1 VRPDR
6 RRALALL
13 ALATVTTQPL
23 LAEDYTHWGDRL
35 TTPVEFFRIWWSAG
49 QSLPALDHTV
59 TLSSDHTALSF
70 HLEGDRTLRIDLNG
84 GRLIIDDHPAGRYPT
99 GGGLDLAWRQLVT
112 DAARHRTPEV
122 VAMLHQWQPSG
133 LSAEEAVLAAL
144 IRERTAVVGVLP
156 AGVTTPQA
164 LPSAPPGGLTIPM
177 DDLSEA
183 ARLEPLLRRASREA
197 GPSLAV
203 TVPGGQARLG
213 RYSLGSGAT
222 LRGPLLVIRGDA
234 DIFGTLEGNLATVDG
249 DIIVH
254 RGGIVTGDVLAVG
267 GDVNADGGEIRGEIR
282 TLRGAALPEASGE
295 LAAVPLNPLVTAL
308 RRAAGLT
315 GILVSLLVLGMSA
328 VLFAKQP
335 LEIVSDTISH
345 SFARS
350 FVVGVLGQILVVP
363 TFGMLVV
370 GLILS
375 VAGILLVPF
384 VVVVYLLLA
393 VLAIVGGGLAM
404 AHATGEIWIRRRMAS
419 GALIGSPNSYRYL
432 ALGLV
437 VPAVLWAAWIV
448 FGWVPLAGS
457 LIFGMAL
464 LTSWLLLT
472 VGFGATLLSRGGLR
486 EGFAGRILPT
496 ESLTDEYLWA
506 TPQFG
511 VPAAKRPGA
520 RTPPSLP

>member
-1 VRPDR
+1 MRPEP

-13 ALATVTTQPL
+13 AATLCLAGPL
-23 LAEDYTHWGDRL
+23 KAEGNHWGDRL
-35 TTPVEFFRIWWSAG
+35 GTPVEFFRLWWAG
-49 QSLPALDHTV
+49 AQSVNALDHVV
-59 TLSSDHTALSF
+59 TLSSDQTALAF
-70 HLEGDRTLRIDLNG
+70 HLEGERSLKIAFDN
-84 GRLIIDDHPAGRYPT
+84 GRLLIDDHPAGRYPT
-99 GGGLDLAWRQLVT
+99 GGALDVAWRQLVT
-112 DAARHRTPEV
+112 DAARHQTPEV
-122 VAMLHQWQPSG
+122 VAMVHVWQPAG
-133 LSAEEAVLAAL
+133 LTAEEAVLAAL
-144 IRERTAVVGVLP
+144 IRQRTTALGSP
-156 AGVTTPQA
+156 AQGEPSPQA
-164 LPSAPPGGLTIPM
+164 LQAAPPGGLTIPLT
-177 DDLSEA
+177 DLSDAE
-183 ARLEPLLRRASREA
+183 RLAPLLRRAASQA
-197 GPSLAV
+197 GPDLAV

-213 RYSLGSGAT
+213 HFSLGSGAS

-249 DIIVH
+249 DIIIH
-254 RGGIVTGDVLAVG
+254 RGAIVTGDVLAVG

-282 TLRGAALPEASGE
+282 TLRGAAPALATVNAALPAPTGTV
-295 LAAVPLNPLVTAL
+295 LALQ
-308 RRAAGLT
+308 RAAGLT

-335 LEIVSDTISH
+335 LEIVSDTIVH

-370 GLILS
+370 GLVLS

-384 VVVVYLLLA
+384 VVVVYLFLA
-393 VLAIVGGGLAM
+393 VLAILGGALAM
-404 AHATGEIWIRRRMAS
+404 AHATGEIWTRRRMAA
-419 GALIGSPNSYRYL
+419 GALIGSPNSYRYVL
-432 ALGLV
+432 LGLA
-437 VPAVLWAAWIV
+437 VPAILWAAWIV

-457 LIFGMAL
+457 VIFGIAL

-486 EGFAGRILPT
+486 EGFAGRILPA

-511 VPAAKRPGA
+511 VPAAKRPGH
-520 RTPPSLP
+520 RTNPPLP

>member
-1 VRPDR
+1 M
-6 RRALALL
+6 LALL
-13 ALATVTTQPL
+13 ALATVAARPL
-23 LAEDYTHWGDRL
+23 VAEDNNTRWTDRL
-35 TTPVEFFRIWWSAG
+35 TTPVAFFRLWWSAG
-49 QSLPALDHTV
+49 QSLPALDHSV
-59 TLSSDHTALSF
+59 TLSSDQTALAF
-70 HLEGDRTLRIDLNG
+70 HLEGDRTLRIDFKG
-84 GRLIIDDHPAGRYPT
+84 GRLLIDEHPAGRYPT
-99 GGGLDLAWRQLVT
+99 GGGLDVAWRQLVT

-133 LSAEEAVLAAL
+133 LGPEEAVLAAL
-144 IRERTAVVGVLP
+144 IRERTAGLGTPALAVAVPQSLP
-156 AGVTTPQA
+156 A
-164 LPSAPPGGLTIPM
+164 APPGGLTIPL
-177 DDLSEA
+177 DDLSDA
-183 ARLEPLLRRASREA
+183 SRLEPLLRRASHDA
-197 GPSLAV
+197 GPALAV

-213 RYSLGSGAT
+213 HYSLGSGAT
-222 LRGPLLVIRGDA
+222 LRGPLLIIRGDA

-254 RGGIVTGDVLAVG
+254 RGAIVTGDVLAVG

-282 TLRGAALPEASGE
+282 TLRGATMNPTASE
-295 LAAVPLNPLVTAL
+295 IDAAPTGALVTAL

-315 GILVSLLVLGMSA
+315 GILVSLLVLGMST

-335 LEIVSDTISH
+335 LEIVSDTIAH

-350 FVVGVLGQILVVP
+350 FVVGVLGQILLVP

-370 GLILS
+370 GLVLS

-393 VLAIVGGGLAM
+393 VLAILGGGLAM
-404 AHATGEIWIRRRMAS
+404 AHATGEIWIRRRMAT

-432 ALGLV
+432 ALGLA
-437 VPAVLWAAWIV
+437 VPAVLWAAWIL
-448 FGWVPLAGS
+448 FGWVPLAGGA
-457 LIFGMAL
+457 IFGMAL

-511 VPAAKRPGA
+511 VPAAKRPGS
-520 RTPPSLP
+520 RTPPPLP